1 MGKTRASIRDVA
13 RESGV
18 SLTTVSLILNKND
31 HRISDATRKRV
42 LAAMD
47 RLRYTPSRLARG
59 LPTRRAN
66 TLAVLVP
73 ALQHALA
80 DVYFGEIISGIYEVA
95 AEAGF
100 RIMLEV
106 ARRDYVRRKEYLTL
120 LDDCSVDGIL
130 FIGAT
135 EEHRWLEEFDG
146 SDRPVMIVNNHFKQW
161 KLHHVVCDY
170 PEAGRIAA
178 DHLVELGHTRI
189 GHISGPSNMVLTT
202 EELTEAFVQRL
213 ADRGVRI
220 GKQMISDGQ
229 FQVDVGRLA
238 CDELLERDPKLTAI
252 FAANDKM
259 AIGAYQSLRAHGR
272 QPGVDVSVIGCDD
285 IPTSALAEPPLTTV
299 RLNFFEVGA
308 AACRRLMDL
317 IGPEDVDGTVVE
329 RIPVSLV
336 RRESCS
342 PAPRR
347 AEK

>member
-1 MGKTRASIRDVA
+1 
-13 RESGV
+13 
-18 SLTTVSLILNKND
+18 
-31 HRISDATRKRV
+31 
-42 LAAMD
+42 
-47 RLRYTPSRLARG
+47 
-59 LPTRRAN
+59 
-66 TLAVLVP
+66 
-73 ALQHALA
+73 
-80 DVYFGEIISGIYEVA
+80 
-95 AEAGF
+95 
-100 RIMLEV
+100 MLEV

-146 SDRPVMIVNNHFKQW
+146 ADRPVIIVNNHFKQW

-170 PEAGRIAA
+170 PEAGRLAA

-213 ADRGVRI
+213 ADHGVRI

-229 FQVDVGRLA
+229 FLVDTGRLA

-272 QPGVDVSVIGCDD
+272 QPGVDVSVMGCDD
-285 IPTSALAEPPLTTV
+285 IPTSALAEPPLTTI

-308 AACRRLMDL
+308 AACRRLMQI
-317 IGPEDVDGTVVE
+317 IGREEVDGAVVE

-336 RRESCS
+336 RRDSC
-342 PAPRR
+342 AEAARR
-347 AEK
+347 AVK